1 MVTKV
6 NEKVKKIF
14 IFSQELFYFFSMDNG
29 ENKKLV
35 EPDILQYT
43 NYRVFLRDYYEYKK
57 KTSTAFSLRFFAE
70 KAGLSSHAHLKL
82 AIDGKRNITKNTVT
96 KLIHGLGLENQR
108 AAYFASLVFFNQAQT
123 DADKQIYY
131 AQLIKASPRSKLHK
145 MDKAQFRIFQE
156 WHHSAILEMV
166 GLKDF
171 RPIPDQISK
180 KLRGLVTPAQVTE
193 SLNLLLELGLLVKT
207 ANGYRQR
214 DPLITTDDEVQDLM
228 VKMYHLQ
235 MLKLSA
241 NMLTELPGQERDIS
255 ALTFGI
261 KRSDFPNL
269 KKHLQLMRK
278 ELLDFSAKAGEAE
291 DVVQIN
297 IQLFPLTRGV

>member
-1 MVTKV
+1 ME
-6 NEKVKKIF
+6 NEEVR
-14 IFSQELFYFFSMDNG
+14 
-29 ENKKLV
+29 KLV
-35 EPDILQYT
+35 EPDVLQYT
-43 NYRVFLRDYYEYKK
+43 NYRVYLRDYYEYKK
-57 KTSTAFSLRFFAE
+57 KTVAAFSLRFFAE

-96 KLIHGLGLENQR
+96 KLIHGLNLENQR
-108 AAYFASLVFFNQAQT
+108 AAYFESLVFFNQAQT
-123 DADKQIYY
+123 DEDKKIYY

-145 MDKAQFRIFQE
+145 MDKAQLRIFKE

-166 GLKDF
+166 SLKDF
-171 RPIPDQISK
+171 RPIPDLISK
-180 KLRGLVTPAQVTE
+180 RLRGLVTPSQVTE

-207 ANGYRQR
+207 ANGYRQSN
-214 DPLITTDDEVQDLM
+214 PLITTDDEVQDIM
-228 VKMYHLQ
+228 VKMYHNQ
-235 MLKLSA
+235 MLALSA
-241 NMLTELPGQERDIS
+241 RMLNDLPGTERDVS

-291 DVVQIN
+291 DVVQVN

>member
-1 MVTKV
+1 M
-6 NEKVKKIF
+6 E
-14 IFSQELFYFFSMDNG
+14 NG
-29 ENKKLV
+29 KENILV
-35 EPDILQYT
+35 EPDVLQYT
-43 NYRVFLRDYYEYKK
+43 NYRVYLRDYYEYKK
-57 KTSTAFSLRFFAE
+57 KTTAAFSLRFFAE

-82 AIDGKRNITKNTVT
+82 AIDGKRNITKNTAT
-96 KLIHGLGLENQR
+96 KLIHGLGLEDQR
-108 AAYFASLVFFNQAQT
+108 AAYFESLVFFNQATT
-123 DADKQIYY
+123 DEDKKIYY
-131 AQLIKASPRSKLHK
+131 AQLIKASPRSRLHK
-145 MDKAQFRIFQE
+145 MDKAQLRIFKE

-180 KLRGLVTPAQVTE
+180 RLRGLITPAQVTE

-207 ANGYRQR
+207 ANGYRQSN
-214 DPLITTDDEVQDLM
+214 PLITTDDEVQDVV
-228 VKMYHLQ
+228 VKMYHNQ
-235 MLKLSA
+235 MLSLS
-241 NMLTELPGQERDIS
+241 NKMLNDLPGAERDVS

-261 KRSDFPNL
+261 KRSDFVNL

-291 DVVQIN
+291 EVVQIN

>member
-1 MVTKV
+1 
-6 NEKVKKIF
+6 
-14 IFSQELFYFFSMDNG
+14 MDNG

-108 AAYFASLVFFNQAQT
+108 AAYFESLVFFNQAQT

-214 DPLITTDDEVQDLM
+214 DPLITTDDEVQDMM
-228 VKMYHLQ
+228 VKLYHFQ

-241 NMLTELPGQERDIS
+241 TMLSDLPGQERDIS

-261 KRSDFPNL
+261 RRSDFPNL

>member
-1 MVTKV
+1 
-6 NEKVKKIF
+6 
-14 IFSQELFYFFSMDNG
+14 MDNG
-29 ENKKLV
+29 EKTIIT
-35 EPDILQYT
+35 EPDVLQYT
-43 NYRVFLRDYYEYKK
+43 NFRVYLRDYYEYKK
-57 KTSTAFSLRFFAE
+57 KTQPSFSLRFFAE

-82 AIDGKRNITKNTVT
+82 TIDGKRNITKGTVL
-96 KLIHGLGLENQR
+96 KLIQGLGLEKQR
-108 AAYFASLVFFNQAQT
+108 AAYFESLVFFNQAQNDT
-123 DADKQIYY
+123 EKQVYY
-131 AQLIKASPRSKLHK
+131 AQLLKASPRSKLHK

-156 WHHSAILEMV
+156 WHHSVILEMV

-171 RPIPDQISK
+171 RPIPDMISK

-193 SLNLLLELGLLVKT
+193 SLQLLLELGLLVKT

-214 DPLITTDDEVQDLM
+214 DPLITTDDEVQDMM
-228 VKMYHLQ
+228 VKMYHFQ

-241 NMLTELPGQERDIS
+241 TMLADLPGNERDVS

-291 DVVQIN
+291 DVVQVN

>member
-1 MVTKV
+1 M
-6 NEKVKKIF
+6 E
-14 IFSQELFYFFSMDNG
+14 NG
-29 ENKKLV
+29 EKKV
-35 EPDILQYT
+35 FTEPDVLQYT
-43 NYRVFLRDYYEYKK
+43 NYRVYLRDYYEYKK
-57 KTSTAFSLRFFAE
+57 STTAAFSLRFFAE

-82 AIDGKRNITKNTVT
+82 TIDGKRNITKNTVT

-108 AAYFASLVFFNQAQT
+108 AAYFESLVFFNQATT
-123 DADKQIYY
+123 DEDKKVYY
-131 AQLIKASPRSKLHK
+131 AQLVKASPRSKLHK
-145 MDKAQFRIFQE
+145 MDKAQLRIFKE

-180 KLRGLVTPAQVTE
+180 RLRGLITPAQVTE

-207 ANGYRQR
+207 ANGYRQSN
-214 DPLITTDDEVQDLM
+214 PLITTDDEVQDIM
-228 VKMYHLQ
+228 VKMYHNQ
-235 MLKLSA
+235 MLALSVR
-241 NMLTELPGQERDIS
+241 MLNDLPGPERDIS

-261 KRSDFPNL
+261 KRSDFANL

-297 IQLFPLTRGV
+297 LQLFPLTRGV

>member
-1 MVTKV
+1 M
-6 NEKVKKIF
+6 E
-14 IFSQELFYFFSMDNG
+14 NG
-29 ENKKLV
+29 KENILV
-35 EPDILQYT
+35 EPDVLQYT
-43 NYRVFLRDYYEYKK
+43 NYRVYLRDYYEYKK
-57 KTSTAFSLRFFAE
+57 KTTAAFSLRFFAE

-82 AIDGKRNITKNTVT
+82 AIDGKRNITKNTAT

-108 AAYFASLVFFNQAQT
+108 AAYFESLVFFNQATT
-123 DADKQIYY
+123 DEDKKIYY
-131 AQLIKASPRSKLHK
+131 AQLIKASPRSRLHK
-145 MDKAQFRIFQE
+145 MDKAQLRIFKE

-180 KLRGLVTPAQVTE
+180 RLRGLITPAQVTE

-207 ANGYRQR
+207 ANGYRQSN
-214 DPLITTDDEVQDLM
+214 PLITTDDEVQDVV
-228 VKMYHLQ
+228 VKMYHNQ
-235 MLKLSA
+235 MLSLS
-241 NMLTELPGQERDIS
+241 NKMLNDLPGAERDVS

-261 KRSDFPNL
+261 KRSDFVNL

-278 ELLDFSAKAGEAE
+278 ELLDFSAKAGGAE
-291 DVVQIN
+291 EVVQIN